1 MNGSK
6 VTSRRKHACFA
17 MLLLL
22 LSSCGAKEEPVDEAG
37 TATPADARTIAVT
50 LAEAGSREVRDE
62 LFSVGLIVS
71 RNTPMLAAEVSAR
84 VVEVRAEEGQ
94 AVQQGQVLL
103 TLDRTT
109 FELAVREAQA
119 NIERLAAS
127 IANDQRRVDR
137 YRELKTK
144 DMMSLE
150 RLDDAEAALAVNRAT
165 MAGAEAQLAIAQDR
179 LSKTELISPVD
190 GVVERRHV
198 SVGDYVKDG
207 GALFS
212 LTDTV
217 NLRAEMPFPE
227 TVGHRLKIG
236 QVLLLES
243 PLAPGLLVESVVD
256 DIRPQVSVLSHSL
269 TLISNITNPGPWRPQ
284 ATVEGV
290 LVVETRSGAVVV
302 PSGSVVKRPAGDVLY
317 RLDSPDGAEVHEV
330 RVTTGV
336 RRDGWIEILEG
347 VKSGQRVVVE
357 GASYLTDG
365 ARVDVQEISR

>member
-1 MNGSK
+1 MKESGVS
-6 VTSRRKHACFA
+6 SRRKSTCCAV
-17 MLLLL
+17 MVLL
-22 LSSCGAKEEPVDEAG
+22 LSSCGGKEGAVDEAG
-37 TATPADARTIAVT
+37 TTTPADARTISVT
-50 LAEAGSREVRDE
+50 LAEAGTREVRDE

-217 NLRAEMPFPE
+217 NLRVEMPFPE
-227 TVGHRLKIG
+227 TVGDRLEIG

-243 PLAPGLLVESVVD
+243 PVAPGLLVESIVD

-269 TLISNITNPGPWRPQ
+269 MVISNITNPGPWRPQ
-284 ATVEGV
+284 ATVEGI
-290 LVVETRSGAVVV
+290 LVVETRPGAVVV

-317 RLDSPDGAEVHEV
+317 SLDSPDGGEVHEV

-347 VKSGQRVVVE
+347 VKNGEHVVVE

-365 ARVDVQEISR
+365 ARVAVQEILQ

>member
-1 MNGSK
+1 M
-6 VTSRRKHACFA
+6 V
-17 MLLLL
+17 LL
-22 LSSCGAKEEPVDEAG
+22 LSSCGGTEEPVDEAG
-37 TATPADARTIAVT
+37 TATSADARTIAVT

-127 IANDQRRVDR
+127 IANDQRRVER

-179 LSKTELISPVD
+179 LSRTELISPVD

-217 NLRAEMPFPE
+217 NLRVEMPFPE
-227 TVGHRLKIG
+227 TVGDRLKIG

-243 PLAPGLLVESVVD
+243 PVAPGLLVESVVD

-269 TLISNITNPGPWRPQ
+269 MVISNITNPGPWRPQ

-290 LVVETRSGAVVV
+290 LVVETRPGAVVV

-317 RLDSPDGAEVHEV
+317 RLDSPDGGEVHEV

-365 ARVDVQEISR
+365 ARVAVQEIPQ